1 MTDQLLNRTV
11 GASGHRV
18 ANSPIESLSD
28 RELETF
34 RLIGLGLATHQI
46 GDTMK
51 LSPKTLET
59 YRDRIR
65 SKLNLNSGTEMSGQS
80 LIWIMENG

>member
-1 MTDQLLNRTV
+1 MLGRFV
-11 GASGHRV
+11 GLFEQFDGFA
-18 ANSPIESLSD
+18 
-28 RELETF
+28 F